1 MTATLT
7 KTLGS
12 LDDFRG
18 TLCVPGDPDYPRVR
32 AIWNG
37 QVAREPALI
46 ATCHDACD
54 VRTVLRRAV
63 DAGMVTAV
71 RGGGHNVAG
80 TALCDGGVVID
91 LSAMRAVSLD
101 PATGRVRVQGGA
113 TLADLDHATVPFAR
127 VAPAGI
133 VTTTG
138 VGGLTLGGGVGWTT
152 RRFGLSCDNLVAVRL
167 VTAAG
172 DYLSVDDERDPELM
186 WGLRG
191 GGGNFGIVTEFEF
204 ATHPFGPVAVAG
216 FVVYRLD
223 DGPAVLRGYRQFAA
237 AAPEEVTT
245 IVVLRHAP
253 PAPWIP
259 VDQRGKPVVMIGAVH
274 TGSIQTGIEA
284 LRPVKS
290 LARPVA
296 DTVWPTPFLAHQA
309 VLDASNP
316 AGHRYYWKSDHLAEL
331 NDEAIDLLVEQT
343 AQLSSPDSLIGI
355 FQLAA
360 PPLAAVSVPAS
371 RAGTRDSWSTT
382 PPIDRGPRGRPSPP
396 MDPRRDR
403 GAGPVRAGHRVCE
416 LHRRRRTD
424 ARRNTLQ
431 HNGVQ
436 SFGDP
441 QEPTR
446 PGQRVPQ

>member
-152 RRFGLSCDNLVAVRL
+152 PTFR
-167 VTAAG
+167 T
-172 DYLSVDDERDPELM
+172 EL
-186 WGLRG
+186 
-191 GGGNFGIVTEFEF
+191 
-204 ATHPFGPVAVAG
+204 
-216 FVVYRLD
+216 
-223 DGPAVLRGYRQFAA
+223 RQ
-237 AAPEEVTT
+237 P
-245 IVVLRHAP
+245 
-253 PAPWIP
+253 
-259 VDQRGKPVVMIGAVH
+259 G
-274 TGSIQTGIEA
+274 
-284 LRPVKS
+284 
-290 LARPVA
+290 
-296 DTVWPTPFLAHQA
+296 
-309 VLDASNP
+309 
-316 AGHRYYWKSDHLAEL
+316 
-331 NDEAIDLLVEQT
+331 
-343 AQLSSPDSLIGI
+343 
-355 FQLAA
+355 
-360 PPLAAVSVPAS
+360 
-371 RAGTRDSWSTT
+371 
-382 PPIDRGPRGRPSPP
+382 
-396 MDPRRDR
+396 R
-403 GAGPVRAGHRVCE
+403 GAAS
-416 LHRRRRTD
+416 HRRRRLPK
-424 ARRNTLQ
+424 RRRRA
-431 HNGVQ
+431 
-436 SFGDP
+436 
-441 QEPTR
+441 R
-446 PGQRVPQ
+446 PGADVGPAGRGRQFRHCH

>member
-172 DYLSVDDERDPELM
+172 DYLSV
-186 WGLRG
+186 
-191 GGGNFGIVTEFEF
+191 
-204 ATHPFGPVAVAG
+204 
-216 FVVYRLD
+216 
-223 DGPAVLRGYRQFAA
+223 
-237 AAPEEVTT
+237 
-245 IVVLRHAP
+245 
-253 PAPWIP
+253 
-259 VDQRGKPVVMIGAVH
+259 
-274 TGSIQTGIEA
+274 
-284 LRPVKS
+284 
-290 LARPVA
+290 
-296 DTVWPTPFLAHQA
+296 
-309 VLDASNP
+309 
-316 AGHRYYWKSDHLAEL
+316 
-331 NDEAIDLLVEQT
+331 
-343 AQLSSPDSLIGI
+343 
-355 FQLAA
+355 
-360 PPLAAVSVPAS
+360 
-371 RAGTRDSWSTT
+371 
-382 PPIDRGPRGRPSPP
+382 
-396 MDPRRDR
+396 
-403 GAGPVRAGHRVCE
+403 
-416 LHRRRRTD
+416 
-424 ARRNTLQ
+424 
-431 HNGVQ
+431 
-436 SFGDP
+436 
-441 QEPTR
+441 
-446 PGQRVPQ
+446 

>member
-138 VGGLTLGGGVGWTT
+138 VGGLTLGGGVGW
-152 RRFGLSCDNLVAVRL
+152 
-167 VTAAG
+167 
-172 DYLSVDDERDPELM
+172 DDSTFRTEL
-186 WGLRG
+186 
-191 GGGNFGIVTEFEF
+191 
-204 ATHPFGPVAVAG
+204 
-216 FVVYRLD
+216 
-223 DGPAVLRGYRQFAA
+223 RQ
-237 AAPEEVTT
+237 P
-245 IVVLRHAP
+245 
-253 PAPWIP
+253 
-259 VDQRGKPVVMIGAVH
+259 G
-274 TGSIQTGIEA
+274 
-284 LRPVKS
+284 
-290 LARPVA
+290 
-296 DTVWPTPFLAHQA
+296 
-309 VLDASNP
+309 
-316 AGHRYYWKSDHLAEL
+316 
-331 NDEAIDLLVEQT
+331 
-343 AQLSSPDSLIGI
+343 
-355 FQLAA
+355 
-360 PPLAAVSVPAS
+360 
-371 RAGTRDSWSTT
+371 
-382 PPIDRGPRGRPSPP
+382 
-396 MDPRRDR
+396 R
-403 GAGPVRAGHRVCE
+403 GAAS
-416 LHRRRRTD
+416 HRRRRLPK
-424 ARRNTLQ
+424 RRRRA
-431 HNGVQ
+431 
-436 SFGDP
+436 
-441 QEPTR
+441 R
-446 PGQRVPQ
+446 PGADVGPAGRGRQFRHCH